1 MGSSPTLASAAV
13 SSAAPK
19 AKEPAR
25 RRASPDPWWLLVD
38 PLLILS
44 TLAAATIGALLVY
57 SATRGVVGNFTEPST
72 AYLERQVLYI
82 LAGLIV
88 GVAAVFV
95 PIQLIR
101 RLYVAAFAVMLMALL
116 AVLQFGVEVNGT
128 RAWFELG
135 PFRIQPSEP
144 AKLVL
149 IIGLAMMLSPGKRPS
164 GLNSAVPTTVS
175 VPRLLVALAM
185 TAAPIGL
192 ILLQPD
198 VGTMLVYL
206 VIALLMVIVSG
217 VKARWIA
224 LLVIVAV
231 VGAVGIYRSDVLAE
245 YQEARLRVYLFTSDV
260 NAESASYAFNVE
272 QAQIAIGNGGLR
284 GQGLFQGTQTRSD
297 LVPQQQTDFIFT
309 VAGEELGLR
318 GASVLLG
325 LLALLLFRVWRTA
338 QLAATPFEKLIC
350 TGIFA
355 MLLFQMFQ
363 SVGMTMG
370 MMPVTGIPLPLVSYG
385 GSSMLTTLLAL
396 GLVAGVYRRRL
407 GIEGMTQAQ

>member
-1 MGSSPTLASAAV
+1 MSSAAV

-57 SATRGVVGNFTEPST
+57 SATRGVVGDFTEPST
-72 AYLERQVLYI
+72 DYLERQVLYI

-88 GVAAVFV
+88 GVVAVFV

-175 VPRLLVALAM
+175 VPRLLAALAM

-260 NAESASYAFNVE
+260 SEESASYAFNVE